1 MKLPLLAPLLLS
13 GCAVLSSPPGSQ
25 DPTTWVRVADP
36 MPMVWQ
42 QIPGAEVAA
51 RCGFKFESVRM
62 GCAFR
67 LKDGPQGAYCL
78 VLAPISER
86 EAMTTWLHTPT
97 GAVRS
102 LDGQAETLWSHEKK
116 HCEGFNHE
124 RTK

>member
-1 MKLPLLAPLLLS
+1 MKTILSLSAVFLS
-13 GCAVLSSPPGSQ
+13 GCAVLSSLPGSQ
-25 DPTTWVRVADP
+25 DATTWIRVADP
-36 MPMVWQ
+36 LPMVWQ
-42 QIPGAEVAA
+42 QVPGSEVAA

-67 LKDGPQGAYCL
+67 LKDGPNGPYCL

-102 LDGQAETLWSHEKK
+102 LNGQAKTL
-116 HCEGFNHE
+116 
-124 RTK
+124 